1 VTHRPRTHFLALVA
15 TLALLIT
22 GFGAT
27 TALGA
32 DDEDGNGAVY
42 TQTNG
47 ASGNS
52 LLAFQ
57 RAVDGTLRPAAS
69 YATGGLGSGVGL
81 GSQGSVTFSAD
92 GRWLFV
98 VDAGSNDVATFAA
111 GKDGLRLT
119 GRTASGGANPV
130 SVTTDGRT
138 VYVLNAGAAAN
149 VSGFTIGREGTLS
162 AIPGSTQAVPGAG
175 PAEVSFTSSG
185 RALVVTM
192 KASSTIDTLAID
204 EDGAAGPAQSF
215 ASSGNT
221 PFGFA
226 AGRHDDI
233 FVTEAAGAP
242 AGLSAT
248 SSYRVGRD
256 GTLTL
261 VSASVPTTQKAACWA
276 AVSKNGRFAYTANA
290 ASDSLSL
297 YAIAHDGALRLSE
310 AQAAYRAGTHPL
322 DLAMSESGGY
332 LYVLESS
339 THSIGEYRVAA
350 DGGLMRIGDASN
362 LLMGAGGL
370 AAR

>member
-1 VTHRPRTHFLALVA
+1 MTHRSRTRFLALVA
-15 TLALLIT
+15 TLALLVT
-22 GFGAT
+22 GVGAM
-27 TALGA
+27 TALAA
-32 DDEDGNGAVY
+32 DDEDGTGAVY
-42 TQTNG
+42 TQTNA
-47 ASGNS
+47 ASGNAV
-52 LLAFQ
+52 LAFQ
-57 RAVDGTLRPAAS
+57 RDADGTLSAAGS
-69 YATGGLGSGVGL
+69 YATGGRGSGVGL
-81 GSQGSVTFSAD
+81 GSQGSVTFSAN

-98 VDAGSNDVATFAA
+98 VDAGSNDVATFAV
-111 GKDGLRLT
+111 GSGGLQLV
-119 GRTASGGANPV
+119 GRTASGGTDPV

-138 VYVLNAGAAAN
+138 VYVLNAGATAN
-149 VSGFTIGREGTLS
+149 VSGFTIDRAGALS

-204 EDGAAGPAQSF
+204 EDGAASPAHSF

-248 SSYRVGRD
+248 SSYRVARD
-256 GTLTL
+256 GTLRL

-276 AVSKNGRFAYTANA
+276 AVSKNGQFAYTANA
-290 ASDSLSL
+290 ASDSISL
-297 YAIAHDGALRLSE
+297 YAIARDGGLSLSE
-310 AQAAYRAGTHPL
+310 AQAAYRASTHPL
-322 DLAMSESGGY
+322 DLALSESGRY

-339 THSIGEYRVAA
+339 THSIGAYRVAA
-350 DGGLMRIGDASN
+350 DGGLVRIGEASS